1 MHKTLL
7 KIGKSFVQKAF
18 ITCNPPCSKLCVL
31 CSNFYFARSFVL
43 RLRTMILFWQTFVL
57 QIGSPNGAFLSICT
71 PLCTM
76 VFFRAIVRAQNCAQN
91 RAILRAK
98 NCALLRAPNCA
109 QNRAILRAKKCTILR
124 APNCAQNRAIL
135 HAKKCALFRAPIVL
149 KIVQSFVQKIVQS
162 FVHQIVFKIVQSFVH
177 QIVPS
182 FVVNIA
188 TLRAL
193 NLPLLFSRIFS
204 TSLDSTKILVIFFLK
219 SSC

>member
-7 KIGKSFVQKAF
+7 KIEKSFVQKTF
-18 ITCNPPCSKLCVL
+18 ITCNPSCSKLCVL

-43 RLRTMILFWQTFVL
+43 RLRTMILFWQSFVL

-109 QNRAILRAKKCTILR
+109 QNRAILRAKNCAILR

-135 HAKKCALFRAPIVL
+135 RAKNCALLRAPNCAQNRAIL
-149 KIVQSFVQKIVQS
+149 RAKNCAILRAPNCAQNRAILRAPNCAILCGKYCHPSCAKSSIA
-162 FVHQIVFKIVQSFVH
+162 VFKNFFNQLGLD
-177 QIVPS
+177 Q
-182 FVVNIA
+182 N
-188 TLRAL
+188 
-193 NLPLLFSRIFS
+193 FS
-204 TSLDSTKILVIFFLK
+204 DFFP
-219 SSC
+219 